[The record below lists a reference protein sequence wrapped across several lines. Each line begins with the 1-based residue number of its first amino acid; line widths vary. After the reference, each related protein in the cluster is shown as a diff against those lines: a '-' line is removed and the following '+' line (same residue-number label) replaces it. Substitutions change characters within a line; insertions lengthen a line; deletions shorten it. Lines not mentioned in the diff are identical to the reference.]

1 MNLPK
6 IIFNIITG
14 CACIVTVV
22 AGLVSCREDDL
33 TDGIDFT
40 IPGEDVTLT
49 VPISLPKMDVQTRAD
64 IAQNDLDMVESL
76 WIATFSAG
84 TGEMT
89 SKTNDGS
96 GKIGWHKITN
106 PSGYNEPDYQSVDL
120 NTKSG
125 PSYIVAVANV
135 ETNYGVNKS
144 SFNVNQT
151 GDTQQR
157 PTEQSLDYLLNEV
170 KTWDQF
176 LDIAVVTP
184 STHNLINAP
193 TTPLPMAG
201 AYTNL
206 QLSSSPHSTL
216 NAWETENFQPYTIP
230 YTKSGEYEFKNG
242 AIHLR
247 RLVSQVKFNL
257 KPGNAVNIIPH
268 SYQVVNVP
276 KYSWLYERA
285 KKSEDES
292 GLYTANFGDN
302 CLENTRSDYYS
313 TPETFIANNF
323 QLINP
328 ANVAE
333 GYTFNYWQSENK
345 HTGIAPIGS
354 DLTTDKQKYN
364 LRDQIYNAPGTSPE
378 HKSYE
383 TSEFQQNAL
392 FTSLTGNSWT
402 PNNMA
407 TYVLISCTVEYKG
420 INNGQINVNDK
431 GETGKN
437 DSNTPVTRVG
447 EATYLIH
454 LGYVGADV
462 NDFNC
467 YRNTKYT
474 YNVTINGVDDI
485 RVEAYGEGDTPGVE
499 GMVDDSEKPIRWLD
513 CHYHAY
519 NIQLSA
525 DDLKAWDK
533 QVNGTGFRFIIT
545 TYDTGVEKTFTEEDF
560 KTYYDDNKDFNNLK
574 FNVRKY
580 IDWVELRPTTSEDI
594 LAEYKPRTGTN
605 SDGKTFNLFDASKGI
620 TENQKSSNGW
630 YTLFIKE
637 YTYDASEESPTDESI
652 GSDGIPVWK
661 SYVNQAPRSFYIR
674 VTKRVS
680 ADTQS
685 VYTRSK
691 YSGRQQSIMTYYDRN
706 KITEPSEAGKT
717 RGSAVGVEHINESLG
732 LNLRQSFS
740 ASTNSVN
747 GRLNCWNFSKSTH
760 TDGQENWA
768 IGSESGS
775 WSSFVNMTVPQLVPE
790 IGSSGNQPAT
800 HPVYLPE
807 ISKYTGPNRDNDE
820 SRKLSPYN
828 GSLPEYYIE
837 AIAACMNRNR
847 DNNGDGKIQ
856 ENEMR
861 WYVPTMGKYLR
872 IFLGQEALSPDQLIN
887 YNSMPNRPN
896 TFNGQSIDMNVKWGR
911 YLFYGSDNRVW
922 WAMEGLS
929 TSDYDRFNNANWRA
943 KPWEVRCIRN
953 LGTNLDKVNE
963 IDQTIPAYT
972 FIPNDGIVQNGG
984 KVYPTYYQATQ
995 MRNTRYSGN
1004 GTSPGKMP
1012 VHTIAEEYNTIY
1024 QGGFEISNPSNEIAG
1039 AKYDGIIRAEGWK
1052 VLINYINNNPNEN
1065 DHRNPC
1071 TVKGDGWRLPN
1082 VRELAIMK
1090 NLGAINMNA
1099 NYNYFICCSMG
1110 AFDQKGTK
1118 YLTVNDAFINSSDTK
1133 FFMSAVRLSETEFN
1147 IQQEFHNPYYVRCVR
1162 DL

>member
-6 IIFNIITG
+6 IIFNIIAG
-14 CACIVTVV
+14 CACIISVM

-64 IAQNDLDMVESL
+64 ISQNDLDKVETL
-76 WIATFSAG
+76 WIATFSAA

-89 SKTNDGS
+89 SKTNDSS

-106 PSGYNEPDYQSVDL
+106 LSGYNEPAYQSVDL

-135 ETNYGVNKS
+135 ETNYGVKKS
-144 SFNVNQT
+144 SFNGNQT
-151 GDTQQR
+151 GDTQQL
-157 PTEQSLDYLLNEV
+157 PTEQSLDHLLNEV
-170 KTWDQF
+170 TKWDQF

-206 QLSSSPHSTL
+206 QLSSSPHSTP

-302 CLENTRSDYYS
+302 CSENTRSDYYS
-313 TPETFIANNF
+313 TPEVFIANDF
-323 QLINP
+323 RLIDP
-328 ANVAE
+328 TDVAK

-345 HTGIAPIGS
+345 HTGIATIGS
-354 DLTTDKQKYN
+354 DLTTEKQKYN
-364 LRDQIYNAPGTSPE
+364 LRDQIYAPGTSLE
-378 HKSYE
+378 HKPYE

-392 FTSLTGNSWT
+392 FTSLTTGSKWT

-420 INNGQINVNDK
+420 TNNGQINVNDK

-437 DSNTPVTRVG
+437 DSDTPVTRVG

-454 LGYVGADV
+454 LGYVEADV

-560 KTYYDDNKDFNNLK
+560 KNVDFQDCDFSTIK
-574 FNVRKY
+574 KY
-580 IDWVELRPTTSEDI
+580 VDWIELRPTTGETE
-594 LAEYKPRTGTN
+594 LAAYKPRGHE
-605 SDGKTFNLFDASKGI
+605 DGLTFNLIDASKGI
-620 TENQKSSNGW
+620 TDKQKSGSGW
-630 YTLFIKE
+630 YTLFVKE
-637 YTYDASEESPTDESI
+637 YTYDASESDPANETI
-652 GSDGIPVWK
+652 GSRTAPLWK
-661 SYVNQAPRSFYIR
+661 SYVFQDPRSFYIR
-674 VTKRVS
+674 VTKKVS
-680 ADTQS
+680 DDGQS
-685 VYTRSK
+685 MYTRSK
-691 YSGRQQSIMTYYDRN
+691 YSGRQRSIMTYYDRDIVT
-706 KITEPSEAGKT
+706 KSSESGKT
-717 RGSAVGVEHINESLG
+717 TGSAVGVEHINESLG
-732 LNLRQSFS
+732 LNLRQSFTS
-740 ASTNSVN
+740 SNDPNN
-747 GRLNCWNFSKSTH
+747 GRLNCWNFVGYTH
-760 TDGQENWA
+760 N
-768 IGSESGS
+768 GSS
-775 WSSFVNMTVPQLVPE
+775 WILGGDNAKKWDYYVDLTNPQKVPQ
-790 IGSSGNQPAT
+790 IGTEGSNPMT
-800 HPVYLPE
+800 NEVYLPK
-807 ISKYTGPNRDNDE
+807 IKNYKGTLATWDQQRN
-820 SRKLSPYN
+820 PYRGN
-828 GSLPEYYIE
+828 NIDYYIE

-847 DNNGDGKIQ
+847 DNNGDDVIQ

-872 IFLGQEALSPDQLIN
+872 IYLGQEALSPDQLIN
-887 YNSMPNRPN
+887 YNTMYDWSQTVTADKIANI
-896 TFNGQSIDMNVKWGR
+896 TKNGQWGR
-911 YLFYGSDNRVW
+911 YLFFGSDSKVW

-929 TSDYDRFNNANWRA
+929 TSDYGRFNNSGRDLA

-953 LGTNLDKVNE
+953 LGTNLNSVNDN
-963 IDQTIPAYT
+963 DQTIPAYT
-972 FIPNDGIVQNGG
+972 YQPNNGNIKDGGIV
-984 KVYPTYYQATQ
+984 KPTYYQVTQ
-995 MRNTRYSGN
+995 MRSTKYFGN
-1004 GTSPGKMP
+1004 GTNPGQMP
-1012 VHTIAEEYNTIY
+1012 VHTIAENYNTIY
-1024 QGGFEISNPSNEIAG
+1024 QGGFEISNPENNIAG
-1039 AKYDGIIRAEGWK
+1039 AKYDGTIAADNWK
-1052 VLINYINNNPNEN
+1052 LLIDYINNDPEN
-1065 DHRNPC
+1065 HHNPC
-1071 TVKGDGWRLPN
+1071 TQKGDGWRIPN

-1090 NLGAINMNA
+1090 NLGVINMDSGQNS
-1099 NYNYFICCSMG
+1099 FLCCSMG
-1110 AFDQKGTK
+1110 IINGGGIKI
-1118 YLTVNDAFINSSDTK
+1118 LTVNNDFLNSNTQQFFNIALRLDAN
-1133 FFMSAVRLSETEFN
+1133 EFN
-1147 IQQEFHNPYYVRCVR
+1147 IQQDFKNINYVRCVR

>member
-6 IIFNIITG
+6 IVFNIITG
-14 CACIVTVV
+14 CACIVTVM
-22 AGLVSCREDDL
+22 AGLVSCRKDDL

-64 IAQNDLDMVESL
+64 IAQNDLDKVETL

-89 SKTNDGS
+89 SKTNDVS
-96 GKIGWHKITN
+96 GGIGWHKIKIEN
-106 PSGYNEPDYQSVDL
+106 PSDYNEPHAQPVEL

-125 PSYIVAVANV
+125 SSYIVAVANV
-135 ETNYGVNKS
+135 ETNKGVKKS
-144 SFNVNQT
+144 SFNGNQT
-151 GDTQQR
+151 GDTQQL

-170 KTWDQF
+170 TTWDQF

-206 QLSSSPHSTL
+206 APSDPHSTTKE
-216 NAWETENFQPYTIP
+216 WEKENFQPYTIP

-257 KPGNAVNIIPH
+257 KPGDAVSIIPH

-302 CLENTRSDYYS
+302 CSENTRSDYYS
-313 TPETFIANNF
+313 TPEVFIANDF
-323 QLINP
+323 RLIDP
-328 ANVAE
+328 TDVAK

-345 HTGIAPIGS
+345 HTGTATIGS

-420 INNGQINVNDK
+420 TNNGQINVNDK

-560 KTYYDDNKDFNNLK
+560 KDVDFQDCDFSTIK
-574 FNVRKY
+574 KY
-580 IDWVELRPTTSEDI
+580 VDWIELRPTTGENE
-594 LAEYKPRTGTN
+594 LAAYKPRGHE
-605 SDGKTFNLFDASKGI
+605 DGLTFNLIDASKGI
-620 TENQKSSNGW
+620 TDKQKSGSGW
-630 YTLFIKE
+630 YTLFVKE
-637 YTYDASEESPTDESI
+637 YTYDASESDPANESI

-847 DNNGDGKIQ
+847 DNNGDGEIQ

-887 YNSMPNRPN
+887 YNSMPNRPE
-896 TFNGQSIDMNVKWGR
+896 TINGQNIDRNVKWGR
-911 YLFYGSDNRVW
+911 YLFFGNDNRVW

-929 TSDYDRFNNANWRA
+929 TSDYKRFNDVSWRA

-953 LGTNLDKVNE
+953 LGTNLNNVNE

-972 FIPNDGIVQNGG
+972 FIPNDGIAKNGG
-984 KVYPTYYQATQ
+984 KVYPTYYQTTQ
-995 MRNTRYSGN
+995 LRSTRYSGN
-1004 GTSPGKMP
+1004 GTGSGQMP
-1012 VHTIAEEYNTIY
+1012 VHTIAENYNSIY
-1024 QGGFEISNPSNEIAG
+1024 QGGFEISNPENNIAG
-1039 AKYDGIIRAEGWK
+1039 AKYDGTIAADDWK
-1052 VLINYINNNPNEN
+1052 LLIDYINNNPDN
-1065 DHRNPC
+1065 HHNPC
-1071 TVKGDGWRLPN
+1071 TQKGDRWRIPN

-1090 NLGAINMNA
+1090 NLGVINMDSGQNS
-1099 NYNYFICCSMG
+1099 FLCCSMG
-1110 AFDQKGTK
+1110 IINGGGIKI
-1118 YLTVNDAFINSSDTK
+1118 LTVNNDFLNSNTQQFFNIALRLDAN
-1133 FFMSAVRLSETEFN
+1133 EFN
-1147 IQQEFHNPYYVRCVR
+1147 IQQDFKNTNYVRCVR

>member
-6 IIFNIITG
+6 IVFNIITG
-14 CACIVTVV
+14 CACIVTVM
-22 AGLVSCREDDL
+22 AGLVSCRKDDL

-64 IAQNDLDMVESL
+64 IAQNDLDKVETL

-89 SKTNDGS
+89 SKTNDVS
-96 GKIGWHKITN
+96 GGIGWHKIKIGN
-106 PSGYNEPDYQSVDL
+106 PSDYNEPHAQPVEL

-125 PSYIVAVANV
+125 SSYIVAVANV
-135 ETNYGVNKS
+135 ETNKGVKKS
-144 SFNVNQT
+144 SFNGNQT
-151 GDTQQR
+151 GDTQQL

-170 KTWDQF
+170 TTWDQF

-206 QLSSSPHSTL
+206 APSDPHSTTKE
-216 NAWETENFQPYTIP
+216 WEKENFQPYTIP

-257 KPGNAVNIIPH
+257 KPGDAVSIIPH

-302 CLENTRSDYYS
+302 CSENTRSDYYS
-313 TPETFIANNF
+313 TPEVFIANDF
-323 QLINP
+323 RLIDP
-328 ANVAE
+328 TDVAK

-345 HTGIAPIGS
+345 HTGTATIGS

-420 INNGQINVNDK
+420 TNNGQINVNDK

-560 KTYYDDNKDFNNLK
+560 KDVDFQDCDFSTIK
-574 FNVRKY
+574 KY
-580 IDWVELRPTTSEDI
+580 VDWIELRPTTGENE
-594 LAEYKPRTGTN
+594 LAAYKPRGHE
-605 SDGKTFNLFDASKGI
+605 DGLTFNLIDASKGI
-620 TENQKSSNGW
+620 TDKQKSGSGW
-630 YTLFIKE
+630 YTLFVKE
-637 YTYDASEESPTDESI
+637 YTYDASESDPANESI

-847 DNNGDGKIQ
+847 DNNGDGEIQ

-887 YNSMPNRPN
+887 YNSMPNRPE
-896 TFNGQSIDMNVKWGR
+896 TINGQNIDRNVKWGR
-911 YLFYGSDNRVW
+911 YLFFGNDNRVW

-929 TSDYDRFNNANWRA
+929 TSDYKRFNDVSWRA

-953 LGTNLDKVNE
+953 LGTNLNNVNE

-972 FIPNDGIVQNGG
+972 FIPNDGIAKNGG
-984 KVYPTYYQATQ
+984 KVYPTYYQTTQ
-995 MRNTRYSGN
+995 LRSTRYSGN
-1004 GTSPGKMP
+1004 GTGSGQMP
-1012 VHTIAEEYNTIY
+1012 VHTIAENYNSIY
-1024 QGGFEISNPSNEIAG
+1024 QGGFEISNPENNIAG
-1039 AKYDGIIRAEGWK
+1039 AKYDGTIAADDWK
-1052 VLINYINNNPNEN
+1052 LLIDYINNNPDN
-1065 DHRNPC
+1065 HHNPC
-1071 TVKGDGWRLPN
+1071 TQKGDRWRIPN

-1090 NLGAINMNA
+1090 NLGVINMDSGQNS
-1099 NYNYFICCSMG
+1099 FLCCSMG
-1110 AFDQKGTK
+1110 IINGGGIKI
-1118 YLTVNDAFINSSDTK
+1118 LTVNNDFLNSNTQQFFNIALRLDAN
-1133 FFMSAVRLSETEFN
+1133 EFN
-1147 IQQEFHNPYYVRCVR
+1147 IQQDFKNTNYVRCVR

>member
-6 IIFNIITG
+6 IFFNIITG
-14 CACIVTVV
+14 CACFVTVM
-22 AGLVSCREDDL
+22 AGLVSCQEDDL

-40 IPGEDVTLT
+40 IPGEDVILT
-49 VPISLPKMDVQTRAD
+49 IPISLPEMDVQTRAD
-64 IAQNDLDMVESL
+64 IAENDLNKVESL
-76 WIATFSAG
+76 WIATFN
-84 TGEMT
+84 TNGEMT
-89 SKTNDGS
+89 SKTNDDS
-96 GKIGWHKITN
+96 NIIGWHKITN
-106 PSGYNEPDYQSVDL
+106 PSGYNEPAYQSVDL

-135 ETNYGVNKS
+135 ETNKGVKKS
-144 SFNVNQT
+144 DFNGNQA
-151 GDTQQR
+151 GDTQQQ
-157 PTEQSLDYLLNEV
+157 PTEQSLADLLSAV
-170 KTWDQF
+170 TTWEGF

-206 QLSSSPHSTL
+206 QLSSSHHSTP

-257 KPGNAVNIIPH
+257 VPGSNVNIIPH

-285 KKSEDES
+285 QSEI
-292 GLYTANFGDN
+292 YTANFGDN
-302 CLENTRSDYYS
+302 CSRDPRDTRSDYYS

-345 HTGIAPIGS
+345 HTGSINISS
-354 DLTTDKQKYN
+354 DLNTKQKYN
-364 LRDQIYNAPGTSPE
+364 LRDQIYNAPETSPE
-378 HKSYE
+378 HKPYE

-392 FTSLTGNSWT
+392 FTNLTGNSWT

-407 TYVLISCTVEYKG
+407 TYVLISCTVEYIG
-420 INNGQINVNDK
+420 DANGQINVNGD
-431 GETGKN
+431 GETGKDN
-437 DSNTPVTRVG
+437 SNTPVTRVG

-560 KTYYDDNKDFNNLK
+560 KTAYENNKDFNNLDFEIK
-574 FNVRKY
+574 KY
-580 IDWVELRPTTSEDI
+580 IDWVELRPTTDENI
-594 LAEYKPRTGTN
+594 LAEYKPRTGAN
-605 SDGKTFNLFDASKGI
+605 SDEKTFNLFDASKGI

-637 YTYDASEESPTDESI
+637 YTYDASEERPADESI

-691 YSGRQQSIMTYYDRN
+691 YSGRQQSIMSYYDRN

-740 ASTNSVN
+740 ASINSVN

-760 TDGQENWA
+760 TEGSENWI
-768 IGSESGS
+768 IGLNLGS

-790 IGSSGNQPAT
+790 IGSSGDQPNT

-807 ISKYTGPNRDNDE
+807 IVKYTGPNRDNDE

-847 DNNGDGKIQ
+847 DNNGDGEIQ

-887 YNSMPNRPN
+887 LYSMPDRPN
-896 TFNGQSIDMNVKWGR
+896 TINGQSIDSNVKWGR
-911 YLFYGSDNRVW
+911 YLFFGSDNRVW

-929 TSDYDRFNNANWRA
+929 TSDYNRFNNADWRA

-953 LGTNLDKVNE
+953 LGTNLNHVNDV
-963 IDQTIPAYT
+963 DQTIPAYT
-972 FIPNDGIVQNGG
+972 YAPNNGNIKDGG

-995 MRNTRYSGN
+995 MRSTRYFGN
-1004 GTSPGKMP
+1004 GTEAGQMP
-1012 VHTIAEEYNTIY
+1012 VHTIAENYNTIY
-1024 QGGFEISNPSNEIAG
+1024 QGGFEISNPEGDESIAG
-1039 AKYDGIIRAEGWK
+1039 AKYDGQINASNWK
-1052 VLINYINNNPNEN
+1052 DLIGYINTNPN
-1065 DHRNPC
+1065 DHPNPC
-1071 TVKGDGWRLPN
+1071 TRKGDGWRIPN

-1090 NLGAINMNA
+1090 NLGVINMNSGQ
-1099 NYNYFICCSMG
+1099 NSFLCCSMG
-1110 AFDQKGTK
+1110 VINGNGKK
-1118 YLTVNDAFINSSDTK
+1118 ILTINDTFLDSEK
-1133 FFMSAVRLSETEFN
+1133 QFFNIALRLDANEFN
-1147 IQQEFHNPYYVRCVR
+1147 IQQDFKQNNYVRCVR
-1162 DL
+1162 DLP

>member
-6 IIFNIITG
+6 IVFNIITG

-64 IAQNDLDMVESL
+64 ISQNNLDKVETL

-89 SKTNDGS
+89 SKTKDDTN
-96 GKIGWHKITN
+96 IGWHKIKN
-106 PSGYNEPDYQSVDL
+106 PSGYNEPNTQEVVL

-135 ETNYGVNKS
+135 ETNKGVKKS
-144 SFNVNQT
+144 DFNGNQA
-151 GDTQQR
+151 GDTQQQ
-157 PTEQSLDYLLNEV
+157 PTEQSLADLLSAV
-170 KTWDQF
+170 TTWEGF

-184 STHNLINAP
+184 STHSLINAP

-206 QLSSSPHSTL
+206 APSSPHSTTKE
-216 NAWETENFQPYTIP
+216 WETENFQPYTIP

-257 KPGNAVNIIPH
+257 VPGSNVNIIPH

-285 KKSEDES
+285 QSEI
-292 GLYTANFGDN
+292 YTANFGDN
-302 CLENTRSDYYS
+302 CSRDPRDTRSDYYS

-345 HTGIAPIGS
+345 HTGNTVNTGLSKEEWSDEKKLYNGRDLISNNSPDFRKDAP
-354 DLTTDKQKYN
+354 YE
-364 LRDQIYNAPGTSPE
+364 SP
-378 HKSYE
+378 
-383 TSEFQQNAL
+383 EFQQNAL
-392 FTSLTGNSWT
+392 FTSLTGSEWSS
-402 PNNMA
+402 NNMA
-407 TYVLISCTVEYKG
+407 TYVLISCTVEYTG
-420 INNGQINVNDK
+420 ENNNGKIEVNEK
-431 GETGKN
+431 GETGKE
-437 DSNTPVTRVG
+437 DSKTPVTRVG

-560 KTYYDDNKDFNNLK
+560 KDVNFQDCDFNTIK
-574 FNVRKY
+574 KY
-580 IDWVELRPTTSEDI
+580 VDWIELRPTTENK
-594 LAEYKPRTGTN
+594 LAEYKPRGHV
-605 SDGKTFNLFDASKGI
+605 DGLTFNLIDASKGI
-620 TENQKSSNGW
+620 SDKQKSSSGW
-630 YTLFIKE
+630 YTLFVKE
-637 YTYDASEESPTDESI
+637 YTYDASESDPANETI
-652 GSDGIPVWK
+652 GSRTEPLWK
-661 SYVNQAPRSFYIR
+661 SYVFQNPRSFYIR
-674 VTKRVS
+674 VTKKVS
-680 ADTQS
+680 DDGQS
-685 VYTRSK
+685 MYTRSK
-691 YSGRQQSIMTYYDRN
+691 YSGRQRSIMTYYDRDI
-706 KITEPSEAGKT
+706 ITKSDETGKT
-717 RGSAVGVEHINESLG
+717 NGSAIGIEHINESLG
-732 LNLRQSFS
+732 LNLRQSFTS
-740 ASTNSVN
+740 SNDPNN
-747 GRLNCWNFSKSTH
+747 GRLNCCNFVGYTH
-760 TDGQENWA
+760 NGSNWIQGGDDA
-768 IGSESGS
+768 KKWIYYLDLTEPQK
-775 WSSFVNMTVPQLVPE
+775 VPQ
-790 IGSSGNQPAT
+790 IGTNGIDPAT
-800 HPVYLPE
+800 NQVYLPK
-807 ISKYTGPNRDNDE
+807 IKNYKGTLVIWDQQRN
-820 SRKLSPYN
+820 PYRGN
-828 GSLPEYYIE
+828 NPDYYIE

-847 DNNGDGKIQ
+847 DNNGDGVIQ

-872 IFLGQEALSPDQLIN
+872 IYLGQEALSPDQLIN
-887 YNSMPNRPN
+887 YNTMYDWSQTVTADKIANI
-896 TFNGQSIDMNVKWGR
+896 TKNGQWGR
-911 YLFYGSDNRVW
+911 YLFFGSDSNVW

-929 TSDYDRFNNANWRA
+929 TSEYGRFNDNLRDLA

-953 LGTNLDKVNE
+953 LGTNLNHVFNNN
-963 IDQTIPAYT
+963 QTIPAYT
-972 FIPNDGIVQNGG
+972 FKPNEGGVKNGG
-984 KVYPTYYQATQ
+984 KVYPTYYQTTQ
-995 MRNTRYSGN
+995 MRSTRYFGN
-1004 GTSPGKMP
+1004 GTGAGQMP
-1012 VHTIAEEYNTIY
+1012 VHTIAENYNTIY
-1024 QGGFEISNPSNEIAG
+1024 QGGFEISNPESDIAG

-1052 VLINYINNNPNEN
+1052 VLIDYINNNPNEN

-1071 TVKGDGWRLPN
+1071 TVKGDGWRIPN

-1090 NLGAINMNA
+1090 NLGIIDMNGDGH
-1099 NYNYFICCSMG
+1099 YFICCSMG
-1110 AFDQKGTK
+1110 IIDGNGKKFLTIDNAF
-1118 YLTVNDAFINSSDTK
+1118 LTAGEQ
-1133 FFMSAVRLSETEFN
+1133 FFMSAVRLSGTEFN
-1147 IQQEFHNPYYVRCVR
+1147 IQKDFHNPYYVRCVK